1 MDWACESLIHRVS
14 CGIGVSPLL
23 RPSGKSCP
31 STSLLDLFSCWRRP
45 CRCVGLGVRTSCI
58 AAAGCNAPVA
68 ATGSSGGD
76 AGGFAGGTAGG
87 AAAGAHEAPEV
98 TAAPTT
104 PPLRP
109 HGPFDDEE
117 WARRQALQR
126 AAERSATAALG
137 PLQRWMVAEMRLR
150 QDQHEEIERLETA
163 PAAGHHQARGPRQPE
178 RQIDRADARAQAAAG
193 WPGLRGGPAS
203 PATKSCGIFRAGKR
217 AGRPRNNLRFQGYT
231 MSTAALARG
240 SGAAH

>member
-1 MDWACESLIHRVS
+1 MSQWGLEPFWLKWGLDHRS
-14 CGIGVSPLL
+14 KIFAAMAAEGAG
-23 RPSGKSCP
+23 RG
-31 STSLLDLFSCWRRP
+31 
-45 CRCVGLGVRTSCI
+45 
-58 AAAGCNAPVA
+58 AAAGFDAPVA
-68 ATGSSGGD
+68 ATGSTGGD

-87 AAAGAHEAPEV
+87 AAAGVHEAPEV

-150 QDQHEEIERLETA
+150 QDQHEEIESLKQRLQLVT
-163 PAAGHHQARGPRQPE
+163 
-178 RQIDRADARAQAAAG
+178 
-193 WPGLRGGPAS
+193 
-203 PATKSCGIFRAGKR
+203 
-217 AGRPRNNLRFQGYT
+217 NNLEVLDRQNDRLIEQVHELKRRRVGQD
-231 MSTAALARG
+231 
-240 SGAAH
+240 